1 MTTPQTLPSDHAARR
16 AIRECLD
23 VNMVVEAG
31 AGTGKTTSLI
41 DRVLAL
47 VTTGRAAMGQIA
59 AITFTDAAAAELR
72 ERIRESLEDA
82 ADSPDLPPEERIR
95 CEAAVRD
102 LDRAS
107 IQTLHSFAGSILA
120 ERPLEAGLP
129 PGFQTRDEIQA
140 DIAFDERWSGWIDV
154 TLDDPQAQEAL
165 RPALE
170 MGIQLG
176 HMRQIAVAFHKDYD
190 LIAGASFDAPTVPP
204 CPAEPLLGARH
215 ELERLSAF
223 SKSDDDVLLAHV
235 RGILALAAQVD
246 GADASEAYLLLSP
259 PPKIK
264 FGRGRQADWDTD
276 PDTGQNACAA
286 IKALLREIDDEVMDD
301 LERTHAAVR
310 AAVLVPILDLLKEF
324 VLQYA
329 AKRKA
334 DGFAD
339 FHDLLVCARDLLRD
353 NLEVRDYFRER
364 YSHIFI
370 DEVQDTDPI
379 QSEIAM
385 FLAEDAPH
393 AGEPSARPRD
403 WRKVRPAPG
412 KLFVVGDPKQSIYR
426 FRRADIEQVK
436 QLHARVGGKRENL
449 TQNFRSQRPIIDW
462 VNYVFGEW
470 MAEGDGQ
477 PDYILLEA
485 EEGESPDGAAHPS
498 SVQYIGEERKGP
510 VGRIRDEE
518 ARAIA
523 NVIRAA
529 LHDGWDVRSEDGGES
544 KPVTARDICIL
555 MRTRAGLSMLE
566 FALENAGIPYRIEGA
581 SSVYE
586 TQEVR
591 DLLNCLSAIDDPTDD
606 VSVVAALRS
615 PAFACSDVDLL
626 KFVQSDGRFD
636 YLVEGEFP
644 QGRVSDSL
652 RVLREF
658 HQRRAWIAPSR
669 LIEEFVRCRKLM
681 ELAMSQRRPRERWRH
696 YRFLIDS
703 ARKFASSGEP
713 SLRAFVAWTERQRA
727 EGARMVESTIPEAD
741 EDAVRVMTMHAA
753 KGLEFPV
760 VILTGLNSAS
770 SRRRNAVLF
779 DRSNQS
785 VEVGVGPKASA
796 FRTPGYEALSDL
808 EGEREAEEEARLLYV
823 AATRARDHLVVSM
836 YRPDKAD
843 DKSLA
848 AQISGYLGD
857 ANVLWRQFTTANLPP
872 LAIPKSSRS
881 LPADDAAEDDTPL
894 SRERWQE
901 QRKDAYAR
909 SGRAPS
915 VAVTTLAKESKDEQD
930 IPDEP
935 WRRGRAGTSI
945 GKAVHTVLQTVDLKT
960 GYGLD
965 DIAKEQANV
974 EGIPGRVGEI
984 ARLARLA
991 LHSDLV
997 GRAIRSGRWWR
1008 EVPVSIPLGRGIV
1021 EGFIDLLFQEE
1032 DGFVIVD
1039 YKTDALP
1046 SDDDIRKAMERYEL
1060 QGGGYALA
1068 LTEATDVHVKEVS
1081 FLFLNPNR
1089 VELIGD
1095 LGEAVRR
1102 AKREALRAL
1111 ADDPPHDDA
1120 GHPRSAAR

>member
-1 MTTPQTLPSDHAARR
+1 MTTLQTLPSDHAARQ
-16 AIRECLD
+16 AIRERLD
-23 VNMVVEAG
+23 DNMVVEAG

-41 DRVLAL
+41 GRVLAL
-47 VTTGRAAMGQIA
+47 VTTGCADMGQIA

-82 ADSPDLPPEERIR
+82 ADCPDLQQEERTR

-107 IQTLHSFAGSILA
+107 VQTLHSFAGSILN

-129 PGFQTRDEIQA
+129 PGFQPRDEIQA
-140 DIAFDERWSGWIDV
+140 DIAFDEQWGEWLDF

-170 MGIQLG
+170 MGLHLG
-176 HMRQIAVAFHKDYD
+176 QMRQIASAFHKNYD
-190 LIAGASFDAPTVPP
+190 LIEGASFDAPPMP
-204 CPAEPLLGARH
+204 CPISPLLAVRD

-235 RGILALAAQVD
+235 RDVLALASQVER
-246 GADASEAYLLLSP
+246 ADASEAYRVLAQS
-259 PPKIK
+259 PKIR

-286 IKALLREIDDEVMDD
+286 IKALLKEIDNEMMDD
-301 LERTHAAVR
+301 LERTR
-310 AAVLVPILDLLKEF
+310 AAVLAPILDLLKEF
-324 VLQYA
+324 VLEYA

-334 DGFAD
+334 DGVAD
-339 FHDLLVCARDLLRD
+339 FHDLLVWARDVLRD
-353 NLEVRDYFRER
+353 NIEVRDYFRER

-379 QSEIAM
+379 QAEIAM

-393 AGEPSARPRD
+393 PGEPSTRPRD

-436 QLHARVGGKRENL
+436 QLHERVGGRRENL
-449 TQNFRSQRPIIDW
+449 TQNFRSLRPIIAW
-462 VNYVFGEW
+462 VNHVFGKW
-470 MAEGDGQ
+470 ITEGDGQ
-477 PDYILLEA
+477 PGYIPLQA
-485 EEGESPDGAAHPS
+485 ERSDGDPHPP
-498 SVQYIGEERKGP
+498 VQYIGEEREGI
-510 VGRIRDEE
+510 VGQVRDEE

-523 NVIRAA
+523 NVIRTA
-529 LHDGWDVRSEDGGES
+529 LRDGWEVRSEDGSEPTLR
-544 KPVTARDICIL
+544 PVTERDICIL
-555 MRTRAGLSMLE
+555 MRTRSGLSMLE

-581 SSVYE
+581 SLVYE

-626 KFVQSDGRFD
+626 KFVEGHGQFD
-636 YLVEGEFP
+636 YLAEGEFP
-644 QGRVSDSL
+644 SGVVSDSL
-652 RVLREF
+652 RVLKEF
-658 HQRRAWIAPSR
+658 HERRAWIAPSR
-669 LIEEFVRCRKLM
+669 LIEEFVRDRNLM
-681 ELAMSQRRPRERWRH
+681 ELAMSQRRPRERWRR
-696 YRFLIDS
+696 YRFLIDQ
-703 ARKFASSGEP
+703 ARAFASSGEP
-713 SLRAFVAWTERQRA
+713 ALRAFVAWAERQRT
-727 EGARMVESTIPEAD
+727 EGARMVESPIPESD

-760 VILTGLNSAS
+760 VILTGLNSAP
-770 SRRRNAVLF
+770 SRHRNAVLF

-785 VEVGVGPKASA
+785 VEVGVGPKGSA

-808 EGEREAEEEARLLYV
+808 EEKREAEEDARLLYV

-836 YRPDKAD
+836 YRPAKAD
-843 DKSLA
+843 NSLA
-848 AQISGYLGD
+848 AQVAGYIEDTHG
-857 ANVLWRQFTTANLPP
+857 LWRQFTPDNLPHRT
-872 LAIPKSSRS
+872 IPDSSHS
-881 LPADDAAEDDTPL
+881 LSVDDAADDDTPS
-894 SRERWQE
+894 SRARWRE

-909 SGRAPS
+909 SARRQS
-915 VAVTTLAKESKDEQD
+915 VAVTRLAKESKQEQE
-930 IPDEP
+930 IPEEP

-945 GKAVHTVLQTVDLKT
+945 GKAVHAVLQMVDLET
-960 GYGLD
+960 RDGLD
-965 DIAKEQANV
+965 DIAKAQADA
-974 EGIPGRVGEI
+974 EGVPTRATEI

-991 LHSDLV
+991 LESDLV
-997 GRAIRSGRWWR
+997 GRAIRSGHWWR
-1008 EVPVSIPLGRGIV
+1008 EVPVAAPLGPGIV

-1039 YKTDALP
+1039 YKTDALR
-1046 SDDDIRKAMERYEL
+1046 SDDDIQRAMRRYEL

-1068 LTEATDVHVKEVS
+1068 LTEATGVHVKEVS

-1089 VELIGD
+1089 VEPIGD

-1102 AKREALRAL
+1102 ARREALL
-1111 ADDPPHDDA
+1111 SLSDDPPHDDT
-1120 GHPRSAAR
+1120 GRPRSLTR

>member
-1 MTTPQTLPSDHAARR
+1 MTARQSEHIDQPAR
-16 AIRECLD
+16 QAIVERLD
-23 VNMVVEAG
+23 DNMVVEAG

-41 DRVLAL
+41 GRVRAL
-47 VTTGRAAMGQIA
+47 VTTGRADMGQIA

-82 ADSPDLPPEERIR
+82 ADSPSRTHEERSR

-107 IQTLHSFAGSILA
+107 VQTLHSFAGSILN

-129 PGFQTRDEIQA
+129 PGFQPRDEIQA
-140 DIAFDERWSGWIDV
+140 DIAFDEQWGEWLDFI
-154 TLDDPQAQEAL
+154 LDDPQAQEAL

-170 MGIQLG
+170 LGLQLG
-176 HMRQIAVAFHKDYD
+176 QMRQIASAFHKNYD
-190 LIAGASFDAPTVPP
+190 LIEGASFDTPTMP
-204 CPAEPLLGARH
+204 CPASPLLAVRD

-235 RGILALAAQVD
+235 RVVLALASQVER
-246 GADASEAYLLLSP
+246 ADVSEAYRALAQS
-259 PPKIK
+259 PKIR

-276 PDTGQNACAA
+276 PDTGQNACTA
-286 IKALLREIDDEVMDD
+286 IKALLKEIDNEMMDD
-301 LERTHAAVR
+301 LERTR
-310 AAVLVPILDLLKEF
+310 AAVLAPILDLLKKF
-324 VLQYA
+324 VLEYA

-334 DGFAD
+334 DGVAD
-339 FHDLLVCARDLLRD
+339 FHDLLVWARDLLRD

-379 QSEIAM
+379 QAEIAM

-393 AGEPSARPRD
+393 AGEPSTRPRD

-436 QLHARVGGKRENL
+436 QLHERVGGRRENL
-449 TQNFRSQRPIIDW
+449 TQNFRSLRPIIAW
-462 VNYVFGEW
+462 VNHVFGQW
-470 MAEGDGQ
+470 MADGDGQ
-477 PDYILLEA
+477 PDYIPLQA
-485 EEGESPDGAAHPS
+485 ERSDGDPHPP
-498 SVQYIGEERKGP
+498 VQYIGEEREGI
-510 VGRIRDEE
+510 VGQVRDEE

-523 NVIRAA
+523 NVIRTA
-529 LHDGWDVRSEDGGES
+529 LRDGWEVRSEDDGE
-544 KPVTARDICIL
+544 PTLRAVTERDICIL
-555 MRTRAGLSMLE
+555 MRTRSGLSMLE
-566 FALENAGIPYRIEGA
+566 FALDDAGIPYRIEGA
-581 SSVYE
+581 APVYE

-626 KFVQSDGRFD
+626 KFVEGHGQFD
-636 YLVEGEFP
+636 YLAEGEFLR
-644 QGRVSDSL
+644 GRVSDSL
-652 RVLREF
+652 RVLKEF
-658 HQRRAWIAPSR
+658 HERRAWIAPSR
-669 LIEEFVRCRKLM
+669 LIEEFVRDRNLM
-681 ELAMSQRRPRERWRH
+681 ELAMSQRRPRERWRR
-696 YRFLIDS
+696 YRFLIDQ
-703 ARKFASSGEP
+703 ARAFASSGEP
-713 SLRAFVAWTERQRA
+713 SLRAFVAWAERQRT
-727 EGARMVESTIPEAD
+727 EGARMVESPIPESD

-760 VILTGLNSAS
+760 VILTGLNSAP

-785 VEVGVGPKASA
+785 VEVGVGPKGSA

-808 EGEREAEEEARLLYV
+808 EEKREAEEDARLLYV

-836 YRPDKAD
+836 YRTAKD
-843 DKSLA
+843 SLA
-848 AQISGYLGD
+848 ARIAGYQ
-857 ANVLWRQFTTANLPP
+857 ALPD
-872 LAIPKSSRS
+872 SSHS
-881 LPADDAAEDDTPL
+881 LSVDDAADDDTPS
-894 SRERWQE
+894 SRARWQE

-909 SGRAPS
+909 SARRQS
-915 VAVTTLAKESKDEQD
+915 VAVTTLAKESKQEQE
-930 IPDEP
+930 IPEEP

-945 GKAVHTVLQTVDLKT
+945 GKAVHAVLQMVDLET
-960 GYGLD
+960 RDGLD
-965 DIAKEQANV
+965 DIAKAQADA
-974 EGIPGRVGEI
+974 EGVPTRATEI

-991 LHSDLV
+991 LESDLV
-997 GRAIRSGRWWR
+997 GRAIRSGHWWR
-1008 EVPVSIPLGRGIV
+1008 EVPVAAPFGPGIV

-1039 YKTDALP
+1039 YKTDALR
-1046 SDDDIRKAMERYEL
+1046 SDDDIRKAMRRYEL

-1068 LTEATDVHVKEVS
+1068 LTAATGVHVKEVS

-1089 VELIGD
+1089 VEPIGD
-1095 LGEAVRR
+1095 LGEAIRR
-1102 AKREALRAL
+1102 ARREALL
-1111 ADDPPHDDA
+1111 SLSDDPPHDDT
-1120 GHPRSAAR
+1120 GRPRSLAR